1 MIQSRCGGPTSSEV
15 PPLSLIRDEKT
26 VAKPGVVIVT
36 NGVKT

>member
-1 MIQSRCGGPTSSEV
+1 V

>member
-1 MIQSRCGGPTSSEV
+1 
-15 PPLSLIRDEKT
+15 LSLIRDEKT